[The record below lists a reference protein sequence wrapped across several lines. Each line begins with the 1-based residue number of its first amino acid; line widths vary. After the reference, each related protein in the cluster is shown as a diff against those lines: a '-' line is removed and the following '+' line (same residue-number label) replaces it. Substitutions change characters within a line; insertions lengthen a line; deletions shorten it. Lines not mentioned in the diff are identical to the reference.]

1 MHGLGLTVE
10 CMRLSSITDNL
21 CEENSLSPS
30 GEVRIVPDVS
40 TKCRLPWVR
49 NQEMVLVDMLTEP
62 GKAWQYCPKDVLRRF
77 STILEDEFGLVM
89 NVGIEVEFYLLKSV
103 IKDGKETWAAIDR
116 SSYCSTAAID
126 VASSVLEE
134 VFVSLQSLNII
145 VEQLH
150 SEAGKGQFEI
160 VLGYTDCRRAANNL
174 IITHEIIKG
183 IARKHGLLASFMPR
197 YYYDNVY
204 PWYDE
209 YSKDDVGSGSHLH
222 ISLSK
227 NGENVF
233 MASIEPNRY
242 GMTKIGESFMA
253 GVLDHLRSICVFT
266 MPIENSYERL
276 MPKSWNSSYLCWGLE
291 CKELTIRACC
301 PPGAP
306 DGVVTNFEIKT
317 FDGSANPHLGLACI
331 IIAGIDGLR
340 RNLPIPDPVEPEA
353 DVFDHNDDN
362 DDIRVPASLR
372 CSIIHIFSDEW
383 FKEMLGENFLITR
396 RGICSE
402 EIGHYMMG
410 RDEKYVHCVFNY

>member
-1 MHGLGLTVE
+1 
-10 CMRLSSITDNL
+10 
-21 CEENSLSPS
+21 
-30 GEVRIVPDVS
+30 
-40 TKCRLPWVR
+40 
-49 NQEMVLVDMLTEP
+49 
-62 GKAWQYCPKDVLRRF
+62 
-77 STILEDEFGLVM
+77 
-89 NVGIEVEFYLLKSV
+89 
-103 IKDGKETWAAIDR
+103 
-116 SSYCSTAAID
+116 
-126 VASSVLEE
+126 
-134 VFVSLQSLNII
+134 
-145 VEQLH
+145 
-150 SEAGKGQFEI
+150 
-160 VLGYTDCRRAANNL
+160 
-174 IITHEIIKG
+174 
-183 IARKHGLLASFMPR
+183 MPR